1 MSDKARFYLEQSVP
15 ELQDLEKKG
24 LFTKKEVKMI
34 MRRWTEF
41 EHRIMSRGSTPDD
54 YLYYVRFEKNLEKL
68 RKLRYQRMRLV
79 IDTKKSISDYSAS
92 KRIRFIFDRGVRKFP
107 NSMELWAQYL
117 KYAKK
122 NGSVKVVYKVYT
134 RLLQLQPRNVNVWL
148 SAAKYEYDYNKNVKS
163 ARNLLVRCLR
173 FNGDELFPWLE
184 FIKFELN
191 YLSKLLIRR
200 KLLNLIT
207 EKQQKDDLNEHE
219 HSANKDSLAQGVDVV
234 QVSEGS
240 EIEKDLSDLTDLNA
254 STLGTVENNP
264 VLRGDLILTMYDAC
278 LEALTNKLHDNI
290 NEGRYEVKF
299 TKVWEISNKVIDIV
313 DQFDALDRSHINGHI
328 ISDLMGKYPEIDKVV
343 LLELTVPIRYTDVD
357 DGDFATSL
365 KSSVKMYQ
373 SWVSRTK
380 ASDTVKTSVKKMYIN
395 YLTQRYLS
403 KCTGEQ
409 KELLELLL
417 RKLQ

>member
-68 RKLRYQRMRLV
+68 RKLRYQRMRSV

-122 NGSVKVVYKVYT
+122 HGSVKVVYRVYT

-148 SAAKYEYDYNKNVKS
+148 SAANYEYDYNKNVKS

-173 FNGDELFPWLE
+173 FNGDELYPWLE

-200 KLLNLIT
+200 KLFNLIT
-207 EKQQKDDLNEHE
+207 EKQQMDDLKENE
-219 HSANKDSLAQGVDVV
+219 HSANTDSLAQGADVV
-234 QVSEGS
+234 QVSESS
-240 EIEKDLSDLTDLNA
+240 EVGENLSELTDLNA
-254 STLGTVENNP
+254 STLGTAENNP
-264 VLRGDLILTMYDAC
+264 VLRGDLIITMYDAC
-278 LEALTNKLHDNI
+278 LEALTKNLHDNI
-290 NEGRYEVKF
+290 NEGRYDVKF
-299 TKVWEISNKVIDIV
+299 TKVWEIANKVIDIV
-313 DQFDALDRSHINGHI
+313 DQFEALDRSHICGHI
-328 ISDLMGKYPEIDKVV
+328 ISDLMEKYPEKDQVI
-343 LLELTVPIRYTDVD
+343 LLDLTIPIRYMKVD
-357 DGDFATSL
+357 NVEFVSSL
-365 KSSVKMYQ
+365 KNSVRMYQ

-380 ASDTVKTSVKKMYIN
+380 AESTVKISVKKLYIN
-395 YLTQRYLS
+395 YLTQQYLS
-403 KCTGEQ
+403 ECTGEQ
-409 KELLELLL
+409 KDLLELLL